1 MRTSLYADDAT
12 VFVAPIKKDIDNL
25 SVLLGAFGDVTGLCT
40 NFQKSSVVPIRCRHL
55 HLDTIL
61 QNFPAARASFPIKYL
76 GLPLSVWQLK
86 VRDFQFLVD
95 KAASKLV
102 PWDGKNITAIGRA
115 ALVKSVLSSQ
125 AIYFITPLVV
135 LPSILQNVNKLERAF
150 LWAGTDKTTG
160 AKCKVNWESVCRP
173 GVYGGLGVLNTEKFS
188 RALRLRWLWFE

>member
-1 MRTSLYADDAT
+1 MRTSLYGDDAA

-55 HLDTIL
+55 QLDNIL

-76 GLPLSVWQLK
+76 GLPLSVWRLK
-86 VRDFQFLVD
+86 VQDFQFLVD

-102 PWDGKNITAIGRA
+102 PWDGQNITAIGRA

-135 LPSILQNVNKLERAF
+135 PPSILHNVNKLERAF
-150 LWAGTDKTTG
+150 LWAG
-160 AKCKVNWESVCRP
+160 NR
-173 GVYGGLGVLNTEKFS
+173 
-188 RALRLRWLWFE
+188 

>member
-1 MRTSLYADDAT
+1 M
-12 VFVAPIKKDIDNL
+12 
-25 SVLLGAFGDVTGLCT
+25 
-40 NFQKSSVVPIRCRHL
+40 VPIRCRHL
-55 HLDTIL
+55 QLDNIL
-61 QNFPAARASFPIKYL
+61 QNFPAARSSFPIKYP

-102 PWDGKNITAIGRA
+102 PWDGQNITAIGRA

-135 LPSILQNVNKLERAF
+135 PPSILDNVNKLERDF

-173 GVYGGLGVLNTEKFS
+173 VEYGGLGVLNTEKFA